1 MICRVEENGGSGDR
15 ESYCI
20 NNHMREMIKLQVR
33 KEIQKYIIRKRKDNW
48 IMRYLEKER
57 EWPEQF

>member
-15 ESYCI
+15 VSRGLDNY
-20 NNHMREMIKLQVR
+20 MREMIELQVR

-48 IMRYLEKER
+48 IMRYLERNELS
-57 EWPEQF
+57 E